1 MKYMILIQSNA
12 ASLARWE
19 RMTDQQRTDFGTGHM
34 KLTKE
39 LAASGHLV
47 SSEGLDDPKLAK
59 HVSLRDGKPMV
70 TDGPYAE
77 AKEHLAGFYVVEC
90 ADFDEAVGI
99 AARVPDV
106 LIGGSVEVRPVYDL
120 DQLSQT

>member
-1 MKYMILIQSNA
+1 MILIQSNA

-19 RMTDQQRTDFGTGHM
+19 LLSDQQRADFGNGHM
-34 KLTKE
+34 ALTEE

-47 SSEGLDDPKLAK
+47 ASEGLGDPGLGK
-59 HVSLRDGKPMV
+59 HVSLREGKPMV
-70 TDGPYAE
+70 TDGPFAE

-90 ADFDEAVGI
+90 ADFDEAAGI

-106 LIGGSVEVRPVYDL
+106 LIGGSVEIRPVFDPS
-120 DQLSQT
+120 QLSQT